1 MKGCGLMKMPNG
13 YGSLT
18 KLSGNRRKPWMVR
31 ISGKTT
37 FDEEKLKAKQERFVL
52 GYYATRKEALQALAE
67 YNESPYNL
75 TGEKTFIEIYDIW
88 RKKNYDSLSES
99 TKSVREAALKYCTP
113 IFDISVRNLKTAA
126 LQDIIDS
133 CPHGFDTKRNI
144 KTVMRTVFQYALQN
158 DLTNKDYSE
167 FLEIEHTDPVIERQ
181 PYTVSEINALW
192 KRSDEWDIQILL
204 ILLYSGMR
212 VNELLKNKKENVN
225 LEERWIYIPKEI
237 AKNNSSIRYVPIHD
251 KIYDLVKEFYDRA
264 TKDLIT
270 NQNGYKVS
278 YNNFVA
284 RNLKRINNEMNTEHH
299 LHDTRHTFI
308 SHCHEYKVD
317 DLCTKKIVG
326 HTPDSITEKVYT
338 HITHEELLA
347 EINKIK

>member
-1 MKGCGLMKMPNG
+1 MKMPNG